1 MAIQTPMTCEVRRV
15 TRPDTVIVRTWLPMV
30 QALAE
35 IPVLLEGV
43 KCKPQAQQMIIDWV
57 ELHQEFGQL
66 RLLTLDYFRDT
77 YGRMLGDLA
86 DIGSGETLTGWLLEQ
101 GAAEDYPSHYMDV
114 MTDRLTAEEPHD
126 GNGPN
131 ENDSKAV

>member
-1 MAIQTPMTCEVRRV
+1 MTCEVRRV
-15 TRPDTVIVRTWLPMV
+15 TRPDTVIVRTWLPMI
-30 QALAE
+30 QARAE

-43 KCKPQAQQMIIDWV
+43 KCKPECQQMIIDWV
-57 ELHQEFGQL
+57 EIHQNFGHL
-66 RLLTLDYFRDT
+66 KLMTLDFFRDN

-86 DIGSGETLTGWLLEQ
+86 DLDTGETLTGWLLEQ

-126 GNGPN
+126 SDGPD
-131 ENDSKAV
+131 EDDITAV